1 MNLLTIVEFLA
12 CFIGL
17 LLIIFIAKKIYYRFV
32 LKKKLYLIP
41 RPTTKGIATIGVT
54 LALSIAVVI
63 LLILVTADLASV
75 IFRLWSGTRII
86 VEAILI
92 KIGGLLYGPIIGMCL
107 GAAVDFL
114 CVALTAGVFHIGYFI
129 TAIFFGLIGGLIR
142 KLLTTK
148 KMKYFWFSIYSTI
161 ISICLAIATIFLVY
175 FTNTTQTK
183 FDVSMLGIEIE
194 LTLNQI
200 ILIFIVSII
209 LPIIILWSC
218 YCIYKWQLKNKKIKS
233 NWFGVFAPIFMTIAI
248 SEVFCNILFIPV
260 FDAMLSPLNY
270 QTWFLIR
277 LLLFIPMVIVNLV
290 ILLPVYKIIR
300 PIIKYNYEDD
310 IVDDVYVEQNN
321 KQLLISKMF
330 KKKEVINERNKE

>member
-114 CVALTAGVFHIGYFI
+114 CVALTAGVFNIGYF
-129 TAIFFGLIGGLIR
+129 
-142 KLLTTK
+142 
-148 KMKYFWFSIYSTI
+148 KY
-161 ISICLAIATIFLVY
+161 CV
-175 FTNTTQTK
+175 
-183 FDVSMLGIEIE
+183 
-194 LTLNQI
+194 
-200 ILIFIVSII
+200 
-209 LPIIILWSC
+209 
-218 YCIYKWQLKNKKIKS
+218 
-233 NWFGVFAPIFMTIAI
+233 
-248 SEVFCNILFIPV
+248 
-260 FDAMLSPLNY
+260 
-270 QTWFLIR
+270 
-277 LLLFIPMVIVNLV
+277 MVITFS
-290 ILLPVYKIIR
+290 VY
-300 PIIKYNYEDD
+300 
-310 IVDDVYVEQNN
+310 
-321 KQLLISKMF
+321 
-330 KKKEVINERNKE
+330 